1 MAMVN
6 GDPKAEP
13 LPEENEEIWSTI
25 LQNVASN
32 KIVQTKNII
41 ILGDSNSGKTSLVN
55 HLRRAP
61 DDSLGGQTNGIAV
74 GTDTSEDQRD
84 IDQKNELALS
94 YSFVDVRDDENEET
108 IARIGL
114 YQLAGSDNSYHDLL
128 RFSLNANTFSSSL
141 IVIVLDWSKPW
152 TFIETFERWIKLIE
166 EVVESVKAEG
176 GDSKSDNPD
185 KWTYGKFVID
195 EAKEKLER
203 YIQEY
208 TDPSISSGSPAVPH
222 STVTSSMNS
231 DVLLPLGPG
240 CLTTNLGIPI
250 VVACTKS
257 DVTALHERE
266 MDYKEEQF
274 DFIQQ
279 ALRTL
284 CLKYGAALFY
294 TSSHRPETLASL
306 RQYLLHRLL
315 GIPSENS
322 NTLVHT
328 TFPFNTRAQVVERD
342 LVIVPS
348 GWDSWGKIKVL
359 RDGFDCELVSKGFE
373 KDLHGDENDPD
384 SAEDIGA
391 KVYFESIVKNLS
403 SVDQA
408 MVMNPAIIAEDEQA
422 FLERH
427 YEVLQRTAEPTGPGL
442 PLSNPG
448 YSTSSNSDDVAAR
461 LARLAKLKEQHG
473 LGSSLSGTR
482 PGSPG
487 SGSLPSSPSTSNTA
501 LPVNGGAGPNQN
513 EVIANF
519 FQSLIT
525 RRASSGALPTPG
537 NAPGSPTTGRT
548 SSSTRRIMATELDR
562 LKMAAG
568 NLSK

>member
-1 MAMVN
+1 MVLMS
-6 GDPKAEP
+6 GDPKVEP
-13 LPEENEEIWSTI
+13 LAEENEEIWSTI

-32 KIVQTKNII
+32 KIVQTKNVI
-41 ILGDSNSGKTSLVN
+41 ILGDSSSGKTSLIN
-55 HLRRAP
+55 HLRRTP
-61 DDSLGGQTNGIAV
+61 DESHTSQSNSIAV
-74 GTDTSEDQRD
+74 GTDTMDDQNELD
-84 IDQKNELALS
+84 LKNELALS

-108 IARIGL
+108 VARVGL
-114 YQLAGSDNSYHDLL
+114 YQLAGSDDSYHDLL
-128 RFSLNANTFSSSL
+128 RFSLNANTLSGSL
-141 IVIVLDWSKPW
+141 IVIALDWSKPW
-152 TFIETFERWIKLIE
+152 TFVETFERWIKLLEEAIE
-166 EVVESVKAEG
+166 SIKAEG
-176 GDSKSDNPD
+176 GDEKSDNPD

-203 YIQEY
+203 YVQEY
-208 TDPSISSGSPAVPH
+208 TDPSISNSSPSIPNSAI
-222 STVTSSMNS
+222 TSSMNN

-240 CLTTNLGIPI
+240 CLTKNLGIPI
-250 VVACTKS
+250 VVVCTKS
-257 DVTALHERE
+257 DVTVLHERE

-279 ALRTL
+279 TLRTL

-294 TSSHRPETLASL
+294 TSTHRQETLGSL
-306 RQYLLHRLL
+306 RQYILHRLL
-315 GIPSENS
+315 GIPSDHS

-359 RDGFDCELVSKGFE
+359 RDGFDCESISKGFE
-373 KDLHGDENDPD
+373 KDLYNDENDPD
-384 SAEDIGA
+384 SADVVGA
-391 KVYFESIVKNLS
+391 KAFFESTIKNLS
-403 SVDQA
+403 TADQA
-408 MVMNPAIIAEDEQA
+408 MVMNPVIMAEDEQA

-427 YEVLQRTAEPTGPGL
+427 YEVHQRTAEPTGPTAGL
-442 PLSNPG
+442 PLANPG
-448 YSTSSNSDDVAAR
+448 YPSSGNSDDVAAR

-473 LGSSLSGTR
+473 LGTSFTGS
-482 PGSPG
+482 GSPG
-487 SGSLPSSPSTSNTA
+487 SGSLPSSPSGSNTA
-501 LPVNGGAGPNQN
+501 LPANGGTGPNQN

-525 RRASSGALPTPG
+525 RRASSSGLASPG
-537 NAPGSPTTGRT
+537 NAPGSPTAGRT